1 VSSVLSVKEQESEYG
16 SEVPMQ
22 TCIWKYAPVNIS
34 IHGGFKVGGGMGRDK
49 RIIEDDRTVNIAEK
63 VSYSK
68 SKRPALKN

>member
-1 VSSVLSVKEQESEYG
+1 
-16 SEVPMQ
+16 MQ